1 MSRSA
6 WISNATRQLPLDE
19 PSDAGQMREGGGAGE
34 AQSHQPAAAG
44 GDSAHTA
51 DGVVDAGQDPR
62 GLGLQKFACGGE
74 GYLSCGAV
82 EERDVQFC
90 FQLPDRMRHRRLR
103 HVSCSA
109 ARPKWQVL
117 ATTAK

>member
-1 MSRSA
+1 MRGRCE
-6 WISNATRQLPLDE
+6 NAAVPVRPQP
-19 PSDAGQMREGGGAGE
+19 
-34 AQSHQPAAAG
+34 HQPAAAG

-51 DGVVDAGQDPR
+51 DGVVDASQDPR

-103 HVSCSA
+103 HVQLLGGA
-109 ARPKWQVL
+109 PEVAGLGHHREI
-117 ATTAK
+117 A

>member
-1 MSRSA
+1 
-6 WISNATRQLPLDE
+6 
-19 PSDAGQMREGGGAGE
+19 MREGRGAGE
-34 AQSHQPAAAG
+34 PQPHQPAAAG

-62 GLGLQKFACGGE
+62 GLGLQKLACGGE

-90 FQLPDRMRHRRLR
+90 FQLPDRMRQHRLR
-103 HVSCSA
+103 HVQLLGGA
-109 ARPKWQVL
+109 PEVAGLGHHREI
-117 ATTAK
+117 A